1 MWQSGGIAFI
11 TVAHNTWSRCFLKY
25 NLKICEVKSSYLYS
39 KFNCWINCRIAWKEI
54 ISSTSRLKAENKIKP
69 LLRNQ
74 KKLFEEYRKN
84 GCFQVTNW
92 VEQITWNYTTDL
104 LFFRSIKGL
113 PTHTSRHLTQGLII
127 ITLQKSHSHLMY
139 WRCSLKLYFWLSII
153 FSVSEFFIWKS
164 NCCSAL
170 DWERV
175 QSGENIKTEAKNDHL
190 RNKYEN

>member
-84 GCFQVTNW
+84 GCFQVTELNKLH
-92 VEQITWNYTTDL
+92 ETI
-104 LFFRSIKGL
+104 L
-113 PTHTSRHLTQGLII
+113 PTCSFSDLSKDYLHTHLGIL
-127 ITLQKSHSHLMY
+127 LKASLSL
-139 WRCSLKLYFWLSII
+139 RCRKAIAILWTGDA
-153 FSVSEFFIWKS
+153 V
-164 NCCSAL
+164 
-170 DWERV
+170 
-175 QSGENIKTEAKNDHL
+175 
-190 RNKYEN
+190 